1 MSLLPRH
8 SWQDWKVTMKIRR
21 STLGDV
27 EPHLSEQLLTTAEL
41 AAWLKVSERT
51 LRRWRKTGRITA
63 VEIGRTV
70 RFRLSELVP
79 CETQG

>member
-1 MSLLPRH
+1 MVTRCPPSGDNLLDSP
-8 SWQDWKVTMKIRR
+8 
-21 STLGDV
+21 
-27 EPHLSEQLLTTAEL
+27 EPLLTTAEL
-41 AAWLKVSERT
+41 ATWLQVSERT

-70 RFRLSELVP
+70 RFRLSDLVP